1 MRLASRVVAFVCLL
15 GLMAIAGSA
24 QKAPK
29 KNSKQTNAAADTKA
43 GRPAADSSTP
53 PGAAA
58 APEYVI
64 GSEDALTITV
74 IANNSSSYPCIVRPD
89 GYCSVPLIGD
99 VIASGLTPPKL
110 GDVIRQKLIDG
121 KIYVDPNVTV
131 TVNAVN
137 SRKAFISGE
146 GIGHSGPIPLVVPT
160 KVSEAIAYMGGFRD
174 FAKRTKVRIVR
185 GTKTF
190 YYNDKQVSRGQHLE
204 QDILLEPGDHIYVD
218 G

>member
-1 MRLASRVVAFVCLL
+1 MRLASRVAAFVCLL
-15 GLMAIAGSA
+15 CLMAIAGSA

-29 KNSKQTNAAADTKA
+29 KNSKQTKTAADTKA
-43 GRPAADSSTP
+43 AQPADSSTP
-53 PGAAA
+53 PAATA

-64 GSEDALTITV
+64 GSEDVLTITV
-74 IANNSSSYPCIVRPD
+74 IANNSSSYPCNVRPD

-110 GDVIRQKLIDG
+110 ADVIRQKLIDG

-146 GIGHSGPIPLVVPT
+146 GIGKSGPIPLVVPT

-190 YYNDKQVSRGQHLE
+190 LYNDKQVSKGQHLE
-204 QDILLEPGDHIYVD
+204 QDILLQPGDHIYVD